1 MADIDSHIDS
11 HIEETLMMLVQQRGL
26 HASACP
32 SEVARA
38 LAPDHWRALMPQVRD
53 VASRLAQQ
61 GKIEI
66 AQGGKAVPATGPWT
80 GPIRLRVPRGR

>member
-1 MADIDSHIDS
+1 MADINSHIDN
-11 HIEETLMMLVQQRGL
+11 HIEEALMKLVQQRGM

-38 LAPDHWRALMPQVRD
+38 LAPQDWRALMPQVRS

-80 GPIRLRVPRGR
+80 GPIRLRLPRKN

>member
-1 MADIDSHIDS
+1 MANVDSHIDS
-11 HIEETLMMLVQQRGL
+11 HVEETLMKLVQQRGL

-38 LAPDHWRALMPQVRD
+38 LSSDHWRALMPQVRET
-53 VASRLAQQ
+53 ASRLAQQ

-66 AQGGKAVPATGPWT
+66 AQGGKATSSTGPWT
-80 GPIRLRVPRGR
+80 GPIRLRLPRKD

>member
-1 MADIDSHIDS
+1 MANIDS
-11 HIEETLMMLVQQRGL
+11 HIEEALMKLVQQRGL

-38 LAPDHWRALMPQVRD
+38 LAPQDWRALMTRVRD
-53 VASRLAQQ
+53 AASRLAQQ

-80 GPIRLRVPRGR
+80 GPIRLRLPRND

>member
-1 MADIDSHIDS
+1 MACVDSQ
-11 HIEETLMMLVQQRGL
+11 IEDTLMKLVQQRGL

-38 LAPDHWRALMPQVRD
+38 LSPDHWRGLMSQVRA

-66 AQGGKAVPATGPWT
+66 AQGGKAVSNIGPWT
-80 GPIRLRVPRGR
+80 GPIRLRVPRID

>member
-1 MADIDSHIDS
+1 MTESASVPGS
-11 HIEETLMMLVQQRGL
+11 HIELTLMTLVQQRGL

-38 LAPDHWRALMPQVRD
+38 LSPEDWRALMPQVRD
-53 VASRLAQQ
+53 AASRLAQQ

-66 AQGGKAVPATGPWT
+66 AQGGKAVSSIGPWK
-80 GPIRLRVPRGR
+80 GPIRLRLPRQD